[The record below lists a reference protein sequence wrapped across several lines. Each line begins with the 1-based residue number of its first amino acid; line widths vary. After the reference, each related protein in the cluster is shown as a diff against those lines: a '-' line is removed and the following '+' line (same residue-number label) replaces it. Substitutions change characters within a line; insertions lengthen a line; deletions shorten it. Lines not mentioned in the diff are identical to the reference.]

1 MKIGTYETSILPYDD
16 CCTVFVPKNPATRP
30 RLEQVLAAEAELD
43 LEGLVQEA
51 LEKTELLEVNRKG

>member
-1 MKIGTYETSILPYDD
+1 
-16 CCTVFVPKNPATRP
+16 VFVPKNPATRP